1 MEPSNP
7 FILFCLNL
15 LLLFQLHQ
23 HHVNVLFF
31 FLLCSIQALYLT
43 IGVLDI
49 ANKKIL
55 QLLTRL
61 FFLLVLLPKLPLF
74 LDQLTPYLGRL
85 FDLIVNLAQVL
96 QSQVDLMFHAE
107 VHSLRSIVLVRHLV
121 KPNLL
126 HSALH
131 IVLIVFVALLLIH
144 VGLVLIL
151 ALQLMSVFNPKES
164 TDLRLVT
171 ACNIATF
178 LS

>member
-1 MEPSNP
+1 MPHSV
-7 FILFCLNL
+7 
-15 LLLFQLHQ
+15 Q

-49 ANKKIL
+49 ANKKVL
-55 QLLTRL
+55 QLLARL

-107 VHSLRSIVLVRHLV
+107 V
-121 KPNLL
+121 P
-126 HSALH
+126 
-131 IVLIVFVALLLIH
+131 
-144 VGLVLIL
+144 
-151 ALQLMSVFNPKES
+151 
-164 TDLRLVT
+164 
-171 ACNIATF
+171 C
-178 LS
+178 